1 LVLSITTVGL
11 VFGAIAPHGGLAV
24 AEACTP
30 DELEL
35 AQATRAGMEELG
47 RAFSAARPEVVIVAT
62 PHNVHISG
70 AFDVLVAGRV
80 AGSLEGTPQPVALD
94 VPGEPALAWLLLEI
108 LIASELPAVAPM
120 DWGVLTPPH
129 GRLHLPTGL
138 RERRAPPRTAGR
150 R

>member
-1 LVLSITTVGL
+1 
-11 VFGAIAPHGGLAV
+11 
-24 AEACTP
+24 
-30 DELEL
+30 
-35 AQATRAGMEELG
+35 MEELG

-94 VPGEPALAWLLLEI
+94 VPGEPALAWLLPGI
-108 LIASELPAVAPM
+108 LIASELTAAGGSFGSDDPSPPVGPM
-120 DWGVLTPPH
+120 GLGVLTPPP

-138 RERRAPPRTAGR
+138 RARRA
-150 R
+150 